1 MLRPHPG
8 GGGGCGHCC
17 GQMRPR
23 RDVDGGN
30 ERDAREREEHGEE
43 LCPCELFDAQQDAEE
58 EGKDAAGAGE
68 DRGAGD

>member
-1 MLRPHPG
+1 
-8 GGGGCGHCC
+8 
-17 GQMRPR
+17 MRPR